1 MAKLTIIFTNLSHI
15 NLSLT
20 DYHLHCSA
28 FSSSFLIAI
37 PVCPEKGA
45 KVLEIGCGAGLACMA
60 LGKLFPNTSIVG
72 IEISEE
78 EIKDATRNLEK
89 TPLKNVAFQVADI
102 NKLPSDWTEEF
113 DYVLAIKV
121 IHHAVPSKALREVH
135 RVLKADGV
143 FTLVE
148 KEWYRSMLDNMI
160 LSHAVDS
167 YAENLFIRVTKEDS
181 EGVQAIDRE
190 NCNIRGCFW
199 YKDHMKKSIKEAGF
213 EYDVEYK
220 IPNSLSETIF
230 TCRKQH

>member
-1 MAKLTIIFTNLSHI
+1 MIFTDLSHI
-15 NLSLT
+15 NLTLT
-20 DYHLHCSA
+20 DTLLCYVVFIVLSCL
-28 FSSSFLIAI
+28 FVVLIVI
-37 PVCPEKGA
+37 CPEKGA

-78 EIKDATRNLEK
+78 LIRDATSNLQK
-89 TPLKNVAFQVADI
+89 TPLKNIAFQVADI

-121 IHHAVPSKALREVH
+121 IHHAVPSKALQEVH
-135 RVLKADGV
+135 RVLKLDGI

-148 KEWYRSMLDNMI
+148 IEWYPSMRDNMK
-160 LSHAVDS
+160 LSHAVS
-167 YAENLFIRVTKEDS
+167 TYADMLFIQVTKEDS
-181 EGVQAIDRE
+181 EKVQATDKE

-199 YKDHMKKSIKEAGF
+199 NKDHMEKSIKEAGF
-213 EYDVEYK
+213 EYDVVYK
-220 IPNSLSETIF
+220 IPNSFYEIIL